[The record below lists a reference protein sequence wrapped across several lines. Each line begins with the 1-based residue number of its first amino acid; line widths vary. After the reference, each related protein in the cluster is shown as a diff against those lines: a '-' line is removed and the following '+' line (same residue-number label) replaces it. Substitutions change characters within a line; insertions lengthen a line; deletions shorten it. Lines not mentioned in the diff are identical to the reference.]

1 MSDIFISYKKTDH
14 ARVRPIVDLLQ
25 EAGWSVWWDTR
36 LNVGEQ
42 WDVTIERAI
51 TSAGC
56 VVVVWSAESID
67 SYWVSVEGSVGRERG
82 VLIPVL
88 IQGASPPFGY
98 NLIQAIDFTDGTSG
112 SSVECAA
119 KLVRAVELK
128 IGPPGSKP
136 IASSTRRPLRS
147 CAIRLSVR
155 LLATTVALWAS
166 AVFSLEQLNYA
177 GPDPWWTRQVFLP
190 LPFVIFGLLFL
201 LSVANSILLWNAH
214 APQIGNA
221 KHSKMFVLSV
231 FRKATLWLA
240 CQRGA
245 KHPSYAISLL
255 FIAVSLFSE
264 AMFAGPSRPLF
275 DPVGLDVPSWVRDW
289 IIYGWSGWPAFMA
302 AVWAV
307 LSVGQIAI
315 KSHLWSGRM

>member
-42 WDVTIERAI
+42 WDVTIEQEI

-56 VVVVWSAESID
+56 VVVVWSPESIG
-67 SYWVSVEGSVGRERG
+67 SYWVREEARVGRERG

-88 IQGASPPFGY
+88 IQGVSPPFGY
-98 NLIQAIDFTDGTSG
+98 GLIQAIDFTGGASG

-136 IASSTRRPLRS
+136 IAKSTWRPLRS
-147 CAIRLSVR
+147 FAMRLSVR
-155 LLATTVALWAS
+155 LLATAVALWAS
-166 AVFSLEQLNYA
+166 ALFFLGQLNYA

-255 FIAVSLFSE
+255 FIAASLFSE
-264 AMFAGPSRPLF
+264 MLLSPPRPL
-275 DPVGLDVPSWVRDW
+275 LDLGVPSWVIDW
-289 IIYGWSGWPAFMA
+289 MSGWPACMA

-307 LSVGQIAI
+307 LSVGQIAV
-315 KSHLWSGRM
+315 KSHVWSGRI